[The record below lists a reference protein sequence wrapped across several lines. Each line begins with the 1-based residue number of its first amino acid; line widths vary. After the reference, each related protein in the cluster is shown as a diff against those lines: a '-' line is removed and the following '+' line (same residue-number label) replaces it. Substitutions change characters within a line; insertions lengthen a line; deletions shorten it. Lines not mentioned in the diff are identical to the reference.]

1 MRHPYMIKLNETPV
15 TADQIDSLGHLNVRY
30 YIERMDDANRRLL
43 AGMGITGN
51 ADTFLRRVDTY
62 NKFRREQ
69 FEGAV
74 LSTHGA
80 LIADGLI
87 GPAGSVPAYF
97 EVRNEVTGDI
107 AASFLAATL
116 RVDQA
121 TQQPV
126 GSLVSEGSPSSGE
139 LAPMMPPKSSLP
151 RSLSLDAPRVI
162 PMQTL
167 IDELPDNV
175 VQGNMTGRRENVVK
189 VEDCDGFGRLREDV
203 DLMTIVFRAMPQ
215 DGASQATM
223 GPPIQRDES
232 GRRFAWAMME
242 TRSYVFEYP
251 HVGDSVIAL
260 SVDLDAGAKWRQT
273 RRFMFNKGTGSILGI
288 YDSIGVCIDLDA
300 RRAIETPTALREEI
314 KATAR
319 PDWR

>member
-1 MRHPYMIKLNETPV
+1 MIKLNETPV

-43 AGMGITGN
+43 SGLGITGN

-80 LIADGLI
+80 LIAEGLI

-97 EVRNEVTGDI
+97 EVRNEATGEI
-107 AASFLAATL
+107 AASFLTATL
-116 RVDQA
+116 RVDQT

-126 GSLVSEGSPSSGE
+126 GAMVSEGLPSSGE
-139 LAPMMPPKSSLP
+139 LAPMAPPEASLP
-151 RSLSLDAPRVI
+151 RSLSLSAPRVI

-167 IDELPDNV
+167 MDELPTEV

-189 VEDCDGFGRLREDV
+189 VEDCDDRGRLREDV
-203 DLMTIVFRAMPQ
+203 DLMTIVFRALPQ
-215 DGASQATM
+215 DADDQATM

-251 HVGDSVIAL
+251 HVGDVVIAL
-260 SVDLDAGAKWRQT
+260 SVDLDCGDKWRQT
-273 RRFMFNKGTGSILGI
+273 RRFMFNKGSGSILGV

-300 RRAIETPTALREEI
+300 RRAIETPAALKELI

>member
-1 MRHPYMIKLNETPV
+1 MIKLNETPV
-15 TADQIDSLGHLNVRY
+15 TEDQIDSLGHLNVRY

-43 AGMGITGN
+43 SGLGITGN

-80 LIADGLI
+80 LIAEGLI

-97 EVRNEVTGDI
+97 EVRNEATGEI
-107 AASFLAATL
+107 AASFLTATL
-116 RVDQA
+116 RVDQT

-126 GSLVSEGSPSSGE
+126 GAMVSEGLPSSGE
-139 LAPMMPPKSSLP
+139 LAPMAPPEASLP
-151 RSLSLDAPRVI
+151 RSLSLSAPRVI

-167 IDELPDNV
+167 MDELPTEV

-189 VEDCDGFGRLREDV
+189 VEDCDDRGRLREDV
-203 DLMTIVFRAMPQ
+203 DLMTIVFRALPQ
-215 DGASQATM
+215 DADDQATM

-251 HVGDSVIAL
+251 HVGDVVIAL
-260 SVDLDAGAKWRQT
+260 SVDLDCGDKWRQT
-273 RRFMFNKGTGSILGI
+273 RRFMFNKGSGSILGV

-300 RRAIETPTALREEI
+300 RRAIETPAALKELI

>member
-1 MRHPYMIKLNETPV
+1 MIKLNETPV
-15 TADQIDSLGHLNVRY
+15 TVDQIDSLGHLNVRY

-43 AGMGITGN
+43 SGLGITGN

-80 LIADGLI
+80 LIAEGLI

-97 EVRNEVTGDI
+97 EVRNEATGEI
-107 AASFLAATL
+107 AASFLTATL
-116 RVDQA
+116 RVDQT

-126 GSLVSEGSPSSGE
+126 GAMVSEGSPSSGE
-139 LAPMMPPKSSLP
+139 LAPMAPPEASLP
-151 RSLSLDAPRVI
+151 RSLSLSAPRVI

-167 IDELPDNV
+167 MDELPTEI

-189 VEDCDGFGRLREDV
+189 VEDCDDRGRLREDV
-203 DLMTIVFRAMPQ
+203 DLMTIVFRALPQ
-215 DGASQATM
+215 DADDQATM

-251 HVGDSVIAL
+251 HVGDAVIAL
-260 SVDLDAGAKWRQT
+260 SVDLDCGDKWRQT
-273 RRFMFNKGTGSILGI
+273 RRFMFNKGSGSILGV

-300 RRAIETPTALREEI
+300 RRAIETPAALKELI

>member
-1 MRHPYMIKLNETPV
+1 MIKLNETPV

-43 AGMGITGN
+43 SGMGITRN
-51 ADTFLRRVDTY
+51 TDTFLRRVDTY

-80 LIADGLI
+80 LIAEGLI

-97 EVRNEVTGDI
+97 EVRNEATGDI
-107 AASFLAATL
+107 AASFLTATL
-116 RVDQA
+116 RVDQM

-126 GSLVSEGSPSSGE
+126 GALVSEGSPSSGE
-139 LAPMMPPKSSLP
+139 LVPMAPPEASLP
-151 RSLSLDAPRVI
+151 RSLSLNAPRVI

-167 IDELPDNV
+167 MDELPTEV

-189 VEDCDGFGRLREDV
+189 VEDCDDRGRLRENV

-215 DGASQATM
+215 DAEDQATM

-242 TRSYVFEYP
+242 TRAYVFEYP
-251 HVGDSVIAL
+251 HVGDAVIAL
-260 SVDLDAGAKWRQT
+260 SVDLDCGDKWRQT
-273 RRFMFNKGTGSILGI
+273 RRFMFNKESRSILGV

-300 RRAIETPTALREEI
+300 RRAIETPAALKASI